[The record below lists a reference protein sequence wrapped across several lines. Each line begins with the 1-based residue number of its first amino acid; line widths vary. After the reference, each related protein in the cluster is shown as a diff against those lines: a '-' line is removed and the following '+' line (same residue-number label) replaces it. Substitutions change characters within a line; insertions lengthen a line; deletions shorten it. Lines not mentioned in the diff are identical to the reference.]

1 MKNFIYIFMIAEIL
15 TSCSSTNNNDNL
27 KAEANK
33 ARIMRFYEEVL
44 NAHNPSMVDS
54 FCVSDFIDHN
64 PDQGHTGKGLDDL
77 KAGLNDFFTAFPDFK
92 IKSNFMIASG
102 DSVMVHMTMTG
113 TNTGSMAGM
122 PATGKQVSVDGVD
135 IILLKDGKATER
147 WGYFDMIKF
156 MTQLG
161 LMPEPGAIPD
171 SSMMKK

>member
-1 MKNFIYIFMIAEIL
+1 MIAGIL
-15 TSCSSTNNNDNL
+15 TSCSSTNNNDHM
-27 KAEANK
+27 KAESNK
-33 ARIMRFYEEVL
+33 ARILKFYEEVL

-77 KAGLNDFFTAFPDFK
+77 KAGLKDFFTAFPDIN
-92 IKSNFMIASG
+92 IKSNFMIAEG
-102 DSVMVHMTMTG
+102 DSVMSHITMTG
-113 TNTGSMAGM
+113 TNSGPMMGM

-135 IILLKDGKATER
+135 ILIMKDGKATER
-147 WGYFDMIKF
+147 WGYFDMMKF

-161 LMPEPGAIPD
+161 MMPEPGAAGD